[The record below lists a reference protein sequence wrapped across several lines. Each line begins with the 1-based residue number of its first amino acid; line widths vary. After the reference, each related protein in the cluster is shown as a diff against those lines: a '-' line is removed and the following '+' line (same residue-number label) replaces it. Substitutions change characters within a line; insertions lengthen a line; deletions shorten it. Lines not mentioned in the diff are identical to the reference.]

1 MKKLLLFILLALCGA
16 GSFNAAAQA
25 EKPKTTKYE
34 IRHQGMERSYWLY
47 IPENLREL
55 GGSSLPCPQSF
66 LHPPDEGD
74 RDLWGA

>member
-1 MKKLLLFILLALCGA
+1 MAAGAYVGTMALHTFWWWECVSS
-16 GSFNAAAQA
+16 GSLPRQ
-25 EKPKTTKYE
+25 ESSRPP
-34 IRHQGMERSYWLY
+34 RQSV

-66 LHPPDEGD
+66 LLHPPDEGD